1 MAAGWGCGEG
11 AGAPPAACSGAA
23 AGCGPVQR
31 GKAGPK
37 SRLRHGSGFSHPVL
51 ASTRKSPSEGRCSPS
66 RGDLPSPF
74 LWLKTPPDSRL
85 CRPPDRIFRPSMLF
99 LLQGIS
105 IDATAQPALFLCCS
119 RGCPGVW
126 GSWTRPGLVPRHRAP
141 SGTPAAWAP
150 CWGPRGWQQPP
161 LLVPAHKITRR
172 RLGRGRGRCW
182 RACVSL

>member
-11 AGAPPAACSGAA
+11 AGAPPAACSGAV
-23 AGCGPVQR
+23 AGCSPVQR

-51 ASTRKSPSEGRCSPS
+51 ASTRKSPSEGQRSPS
-66 RGDLPSPF
+66 RADLPSPM
-74 LWLKTPPDSRL
+74 LKTPPDSRL

-105 IDATAQPALFLCCS
+105 IDATSQPVLFLCCS

-126 GSWTRPGLVPRHRAP
+126 GSRTQPGLAPQHRAP
-141 SGTPAAWAP
+141 SGTPTVWAP
-150 CWGPRGWQQPP
+150 CSGPRGLAAPP
-161 LLVPAHKITRR
+161 CSFQLTKGTRR

>member
-23 AGCGPVQR
+23 AGCSPVQR

-51 ASTRKSPSEGRCSPS
+51 ASTRKTLP
-66 RGDLPSPF
+66 RGSADLPSPM
-74 LWLKTPPDSRL
+74 LKTPPDSRL

-105 IDATAQPALFLCCS
+105 IDATSQPVLFLCCS
-119 RGCPGVW
+119 RGCPRVW
-126 GSWTRPGLVPRHRAP
+126 GSRTQPGLVPQHRAP
-141 SGTPAAWAP
+141 SGTPVAWVP
-150 CWGPRGWQQPP
+150 CWGPGGLAAPP
-161 LLVPAHKITRR
+161 CSFQLTKGTRR